1 MEKSEESCMPPYPTL
16 DGIPVEEWLDRH
28 SRRVFFTEYGEAMLS
43 VMAAMKEIDIP
54 DPFSC
59 CEVPESVLGCMSF
72 Q

>member
-16 DGIPVEEWLDRH
+16 DGIPIEEWLALERCK
-28 SRRVFFTEYGEAMLS
+28 RI
-43 VMAAMKEIDIP
+43 KEQIDIP

-59 CEVPESVLGCMSF
+59 CEVPESVLGCMHF